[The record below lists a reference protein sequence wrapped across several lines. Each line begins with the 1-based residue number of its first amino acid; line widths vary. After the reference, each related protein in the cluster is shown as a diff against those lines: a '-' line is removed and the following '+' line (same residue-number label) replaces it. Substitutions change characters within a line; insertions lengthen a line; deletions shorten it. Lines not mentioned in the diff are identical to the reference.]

1 MECKQSRRFGS
12 FTPQW
17 LEGRVGKTETV
28 WLNECNITKE
38 FTWKIMSQN
47 NNNWNSKKETMEKI
61 AKIEVIILAIKLE
74 GREKNKSISNFKIIG
89 LSKRFIGLFIQQ
101 EYTECVQV

>member
-1 MECKQSRRFGS
+1 
-12 FTPQW
+12 
-17 LEGRVGKTETV
+17 
-28 WLNECNITKE
+28 
-38 FTWKIMSQN
+38 
-47 NNNWNSKKETMEKI
+47 MEKI